1 MKIDNNELLESILKN
16 IHNIDYIRTES
27 IPNIPLYMDQVTT
40 FMDTHLS
47 SGKRYE
53 DDKVLTKTM
62 INNYAKNNL
71 LPPPDKKKYNKEHI
85 VTLSFIYYLKN
96 ILSIKDIQT
105 LMDPLTEKYFNS
117 NSMDLTKLY
126 EELLEMERNKI
137 TDMETDIKASYDI
150 SREMFSHAP
159 EKEQEFLQLFSF
171 ICSLCFDIYL
181 KKQIVEALIDSIDT
195 SNSYP
200 QKKTTKK
207 K

>member
-1 MKIDNNELLESILKN
+1 MTIDKNDLLESIMKN
-16 IHNIDYIRTES
+16 IHNIDYVHSKE

-40 FMDTHLS
+40 FMDTQLS

-53 DDKVLTKTM
+53 DDKILTKTM

-71 LPPPDKKKYNKEHI
+71 LPPPDKKRYNQNHI
-85 VTLSFIYYLKN
+85 ITLSFIYYLKN

-117 NSMDLTKLY
+117 SSMDLTDVY
-126 EELLEMERNKI
+126 EQLIEMEKNKLS
-137 TDMETDIKASYDI
+137 DMEKDIENSYKT
-150 SREMFSHAP
+150 SKEMFLDASD
-159 EKEQEFLQLFSF
+159 KDQEFLQLFSF

-181 KKQIVEALIDSIDT
+181 KKQIVESLIDSISTDPKQK
-195 SNSYP
+195 NS
-200 QKKTTKK
+200 KK